1 MTCTPIYA
9 RKILLVVVCV
19 LAATCDTAR
28 AALHADELLLV
39 VNGNV
44 PASVKTAE
52 FYAKARLVP
61 DNRIVKL
68 NLPGSEEM
76 TFEKYETEVIPPIR
90 DFLRKSHLE
99 QKVKCLVTFYGVPFR
114 VGAKQLTPAEN
125 DEVADLKQKLA
136 GAIQQATPFM
146 DDADKLA
153 GELDPS
159 FTPMAGST
167 LDQLTER
174 VNHALGTINH
184 NLPGAGDSRHATILP
199 RLLKLMAA
207 FGGDAQVAS
216 KLTDDEIRQI
226 APPDVFKTWPA
237 RRTQIEAYQKE
248 MPALEE
254 KRYDPEARKRL
265 REIVSDGF
273 GVFGAA
279 NLFQAQLDYLQSDGT
294 VSATDSELALI
305 WWNYYSR
312 SKWQAN
318 ALNFRFNGPHPP
330 VMMVMRLDGPQE
342 GTATQIILASLKAEK
357 EGLKGR
363 VVIDSTNGTG
373 PGGAADRQGGY
384 RQFDH
389 KLITLADIVKKYTT
403 APLTL
408 DTRPTLLPPNSVK
421 DVALY
426 CGWYSVRNYIP
437 ACQFNVGA
445 VGYHIAS
452 FEMVSLRQDNEKGW
466 VAGLLNDGVAATVGA
481 VAEPYLGA
489 FPAPDEFFPLL
500 MTGKLTLAEVY
511 WKTVPMTSWMM
522 CCIGDPLYTPYKSNP
537 LLQVHELPALLR
549 DAVGANP

>member
-1 MTCTPIYA
+1 MISSPA
-9 RKILLVVVCV
+9 PRRFVLVFFLCAV
-19 LAATCDTAR
+19 AASCSSAFAT
-28 AALHADELLLV
+28 LQPDELLLI

-76 TFEKYETEVIPPIR
+76 TFDKYETEVLPPIK
-90 DFLRKSHLE
+90 DFLRKNHLE
-99 QKVKCLVTFYGVPFR
+99 SKIKCFVTFYGVPFR

-125 DEVADLKQKLA
+125 DEVTDLKQKLA

-159 FTPMAGST
+159 FTPMAGGT

-174 VNHALGTINH
+174 VNHALAVINK
-184 NLPGAGDSRHATILP
+184 NLPAAGDLRHATILP
-199 RLLKLMAA
+199 RLLKLMSA
-207 FGGDAQVAS
+207 FGGDAQIAS
-216 KLTDDEIRQI
+216 KLSDAEVAQL
-226 APPDVFKTWPA
+226 APPEVAKGWPA
-237 RRTQIEAYQKE
+237 RRAQIDAYQKE
-248 MPALEE
+248 MSALEE
-254 KRYDPEARKRL
+254 KRYDPAARKRL
-265 REIVSDGF
+265 REIVTDGF

-294 VSATDSELALI
+294 VSALDSELALI

-318 ALNFRFNGPHPP
+318 ALNFRFAGPHPP

-342 GTATQIILASLKAEK
+342 GTATQIILSSLKAEK

-363 VVIDSTNGTG
+363 VVIDSSGGTG
-373 PGGAADRQGGY
+373 PGGTADRQGGY
-384 RQFDH
+384 RHFDQ
-389 KLITLADIVKKYTT
+389 KLTTFAEIVKKFTT

-445 VGYHIAS
+445 VAYHVAS

-466 VAGLLNDGVAATVGA
+466 VAGLLNDGVAATCGA
-481 VAEPYLGA
+481 VAEPYLSA
-489 FPAPDEFFPLL
+489 FPSPDEFFPLL

-522 CCIGDPLYTPYKSNP
+522 CCIGDPLYTPYKANP

-549 DAVGANP
+549 DAVGRE